1 MMDMDHLVEK
11 QVKLQMTTSHH
22 NYRNFHIKEIFQ
34 DFSQKKMSRNIYQ
47 EYSKMLK
54 INSSLV
60 ESITPVQEHVPS
72 LFYFRWINVILPILE
87 IQELSCIELHTNKNL
102 LLNFLMIINPF
113 DLIKE
118 KEFKGKEGKYIDLL
132 MKVSKLDLLEFG
144 LMNKDQVLLSLVL
157 LEIWKPKE

>member
-34 DFSQKKMSRNIYQ
+34 DFNQKKMSRNIYQ

-54 INSSLV
+54 INSSPV
-60 ESITPVQEHVPS
+60 ESTTPVQEHALS
-72 LFYFRWINVILPILE
+72 LCYFNRINAILPILE
-87 IQELSCIELHTNKNL
+87 IPELSCIELLTKKNL
-102 LLNFLMIINPF
+102 PSNFLMIINPL

-118 KEFKGKEGKYIDLL
+118 KEYRGKEGKYID
-132 MKVSKLDLLEFG
+132 
-144 LMNKDQVLLSLVL
+144 
-157 LEIWKPKE
+157 

>member
-1 MMDMDHLVEK
+1 MTHISLQFMMDMDHLGEK
-11 QVKLQMTTSHH
+11 QVKLLMTTSHH

-102 LLNFLMIINPF
+102 LLNFLMIINPS
-113 DLIKE
+113 DLT
-118 KEFKGKEGKYIDLL
+118 KGKELRDREGKYTGWP
-132 MKVSKLDLLEFG
+132 MKDSR
-144 LMNKDQVLLSLVL
+144 
-157 LEIWKPKE
+157 

>member
-34 DFSQKKMSRNIYQ
+34 DFNQKKMSRNIYQ

-54 INSSLV
+54 INSSPV
-60 ESITPVQEHVPS
+60 ESTTPVQEHALS
-72 LFYFRWINVILPILE
+72 LCYFNRINAILPILE
-87 IQELSCIELHTNKNL
+87 ILELSCIELLTKKNL
-102 LLNFLMIINPF
+102 LSNFLMIINPL

-118 KEFKGKEGKYIDLL
+118 KEYRGKEGKYID
-132 MKVSKLDLLEFG
+132 
-144 LMNKDQVLLSLVL
+144 
-157 LEIWKPKE
+157 